1 MLKINWKLTQLPF
14 PKHAHR
20 IFHWRREAKKDLQ
33 CWKQGNFQ
41 SYNKND
47 YETLLPLYDITWVCF
62 QNVICNTT
70 CPHSPFRAAPF
81 NKKIKINKKTLI
93 LLLHPQCVHFNF
105 WLTIDNSKT
114 LLLKMILIFLIFDNS
129 MIILVT
135 RAGFTKMPMYDV
147 YYANLPTYT
156 EVSSLSISF
165 LRKNHVMCLFY
176 LYSYTDLTTNADLK
190 LPYFP

>member
-135 RAGFTKMPMYDV
+135 RAGFTKMPTTSTMPICQ
-147 YYANLPTYT
+147 L
-156 EVSSLSISF
+156 I
-165 LRKNHVMCLFY
+165 LRWVVCQFRFWEKTMLCVCFICIVIQIWRRM
-176 LYSYTDLTTNADLK
+176 
-190 LPYFP
+190 PI